1 MHSLEIAFFSDLN
14 AIDTQAAKPRHNV
27 RLKLFNCAFH
37 TCNLDALGKHPRM
50 PSQKLQRTDTRA
62 VGFGRQCLMLDLR

>member
-1 MHSLEIAFFSDLN
+1 LDLFSSALN
-14 AIDTQAAKPRHNV
+14 AG
-27 RLKLFNCAFH
+27 
-37 TCNLDALGKHPRM
+37 NLDALGKHPCM